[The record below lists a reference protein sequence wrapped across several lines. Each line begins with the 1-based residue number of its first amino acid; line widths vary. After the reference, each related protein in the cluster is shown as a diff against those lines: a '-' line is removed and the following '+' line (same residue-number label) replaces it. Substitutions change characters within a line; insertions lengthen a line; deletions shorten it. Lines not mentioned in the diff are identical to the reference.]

1 MYGHHFNSDTR
12 TVLTLLLI
20 SGIEFDFEEVDI
32 FLGQHKEVSYLT
44 KNPCGL
50 IPTMIDQENLLMGS
64 VNVFANYLT
73 ATKPKLQTYAP
84 REHLAKIEQHMNWHL
99 SVLRPCI

>member
-1 MYGHHFNSDTR
+1 
-12 TVLTLLLI
+12 
-20 SGIEFDFEEVDI
+20 
-32 FLGQHKEVSYLT
+32 
-44 KNPCGL
+44 
-50 IPTMIDQENLLMGS
+50 MGS

-84 REHLAKIEQHMNWHL
+84 REHLAKIEQYMNWHL